1 MGRLDLHDG
10 GVRATAELLAVVQAS
25 LKSHTTTHIALL
37 VVGLVCGA
45 LFMTVRLKPFLL
57 VTSQEARR
65 VAELLSQ
72 LPVDMDVEGMVERA
86 WEVVTHQALVEREAG
101 AVGALIRRSAGSI
114 TALFRTTA
122 RGVAFAVGRFKAGAR
137 VAPVGGKRGRG
148 RGGVGRSNSRRAR
161 VQDLLDA
168 EDEPGP
174 SARGPSFIA
183 FLSRR
188 SEMRAK
194 SDAQRA
200 LAEQERRRRPAG
212 GVGGIGLAGTGGASL
227 PAFAPSGAGA
237 SFVPVA
243 GRISP
248 VDSAGSGSR
257 DDTAFLSS
265 GRTSVEPPSPLK
277 PARGSTGGAMPPV
290 REDSW

>member
-1 MGRLDLHDG
+1 VGRQDLHDG

-37 VVGLVCGA
+37 VVGIVCGA

-86 WEVVTHQALVEREAG
+86 WEVVTHQQLVEREVG
-101 AVGALIRRSAGSI
+101 AVSALIRRSAGSI

-122 RGVAFAVGRFKAGAR
+122 RGVAFAVTRFKAGAR
-137 VAPVGGKRGRG
+137 VAPGGGGKRRRG
-148 RGGVGRSNSRRAR
+148 IGRSNSRRPR

-212 GVGGIGLAGTGGASL
+212 GVGGIGLAGTGGTSL

-237 SFVPVA
+237 TFVPVA

-248 VDSAGSGSR
+248 VESAGSGSR